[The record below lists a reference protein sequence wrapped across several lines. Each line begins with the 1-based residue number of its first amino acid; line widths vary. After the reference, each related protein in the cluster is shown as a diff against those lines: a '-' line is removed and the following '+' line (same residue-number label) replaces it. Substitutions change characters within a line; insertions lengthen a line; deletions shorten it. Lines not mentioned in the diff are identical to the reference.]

1 MEIVS
6 NFERAFEIGRKCLQ
20 KSRNNISRTGEYSG
34 FDVPSLDGPWEMS
47 EYALQNTLSYIL
59 NFLNHSCYMLC
70 VDETGQTMVKLE
82 TGRTSPFIEKIIY
95 ESIRKSRDYNI
106 EDALLDRNGRL
117 KNLRVMQ
124 CIVKAYARVS
134 TTTAEYVNILKDAK
148 LPDGVYIL
156 NLTDAVILRKGGLFP
171 WQMVT
176 GNIKLPNEFL
186 FDKHI
191 PILSTSGQEGFWDI
205 PIPNYDDVDIVL
217 SGKTHDFIT
226 EWSKKTIDKA
236 VFRGGPTGCGYTP
249 RTNMRIKLAE
259 MGLRK
264 ENMPFLDVGIVG
276 QPGQKS
282 IDSKSIRFDP
292 LYGMGYMKT
301 GLRPVERM
309 VMRGQS
315 RHKYIIHVDGN
326 VHAYRLLNTMRTGS
340 LILRVKS
347 EYTSWVDHLLK
358 DGVHFISVKD
368 DLSDLVEKI
377 KFCKENDCS
386 EIARNGM
393 EMANQL
399 LTKSIVVGAFEN
411 ILWGVYANLNPK
423 SPSPEKN
430 ISPVIPNTSPVVSNS
445 SPIISNSSPVI
456 PNTSPVVS
464 NSSPAVSK
472 KDSISDSLPDS
483 LPSINDSIKSS
494 VSPKIS
500 LPVKKKTRKIKII
513 SDEEFFK
520 KETQKIKRKRCPK
533 GTRRNKAGFCVEI
546 VQKEKVD
553 VVEKKPIIVSEGTL
567 QIDSFKM
574 KDKKK
579 RCPKGTRKN
588 KMGDCVPK

>member
-6 NFERAFEIGRKCLQ
+6 NFERAFEIGKNCLQ
-20 KSRNNISRTGEYSG
+20 KTRKNISRTIDYNN
-34 FDVPSLDGPWEMS
+34 FVIPSLDGPWEMS
-47 EYALQNTLSYIL
+47 EDALHNTLSYIM
-59 NFLNHSCYMLC
+59 NFLHHSCYMLC
-70 VDETGQTMVKLE
+70 VEETGHTMFKLE
-82 TGRTSPFIEKIIY
+82 TGRTSPFIEKIIQD
-95 ESIRKSRDYNI
+95 SLRKSRDYNI
-106 EDALLDRNGRL
+106 EDALLDRTGRL

-124 CIVKAYARVS
+124 CIVKPYARVS
-134 TTTAEYVNILKDAK
+134 TTTAEYVNILKDAN
-148 LPDGVYIL
+148 LPDGVYIF

-171 WQMVT
+171 WKMVS
-176 GNIKLPNEFL
+176 GNKKLPDEFL
-186 FDKHI
+186 FDKYI
-191 PILSTSGQEGFWDI
+191 PILSTSGQEDFWDI

-217 SGKTHDFIT
+217 SEKSPDFIT
-226 EWSKKTIDKA
+226 EWNKKTIEKA
-236 VFRGGPTGCGYTP
+236 VFRGGPTGCGYTA

-264 ENMPFLDVGIVG
+264 ENIPFLDVGIVG
-276 QPGQKS
+276 QPGQKT

-292 LYGMGYMKT
+292 MYGMGYMKT
-301 GLRPVERM
+301 GLKPVERLD
-309 VMRGQS
+309 MRSQS
-315 RHKYIIHVDGN
+315 RYKYIIHVDGN

-358 DGVHFISVKD
+358 DGVHYISVKD

-393 EMANQL
+393 EIANQL
-399 LTKSIVVGAFEN
+399 LTKSVVVGAFEN
-411 ILWGVYANLNPK
+411 IIWGIYANLNPK
-423 SPSPEKN
+423 SPSPEK
-430 ISPVIPNTSPVVSNS
+430 ITSPLVSNS
-445 SPIISNSSPVI
+445 SSLSI
-456 PNTSPVVS
+456 
-464 NSSPAVSK
+464 
-472 KDSISDSLPDS
+472 KDSLPESLPDSLPSVNDSLPDS
-483 LPSINDSIKSS
+483 LPSVIDHIKSS

-500 LPVKKKTRKIKII
+500 LPLKKKTRKIKIV

-520 KETQKIKRKRCPK
+520 KETQKVKRKRCPK

-546 VQKEKVD
+546 VPKEKV
-553 VVEKKPIIVSEGTL
+553 EILKKEPAIVSEDTL
-567 QIDSFKM
+567 QIESFK

-588 KMGDCVPK
+588 KNGDCVPK